1 MAEAYRNI
9 VYRLLPEKASTARW
23 LDQTLEDQRIL
34 YNAALEERISCY
46 QKTGNTLSYFT
57 QCKSL
62 TQCRKDG
69 LEGPLMIQRGTL
81 KRLDEAYKGFF
92 RRVRKGQA
100 SGFPRFKGKHFRS
113 SMSIAE
119 GVKVR
124 GDRLHIPG
132 FGEMRIR
139 RKDGNPYLDG
149 KPTCATLKR
158 EGRKWFAIVCF
169 KVEVHEQEDDGTALG
184 LDMNVHQVTDSD
196 GVIWRLPLSDRLE
209 ARKRRYQRKISRQ
222 RKGSHRR
229 RKTMARLSR
238 TTRRIAR
245 RRHNWQHHVSR
256 SLADSA
262 HAIVVENLNTKGM
275 TASAKGT
282 VEEPGR
288 NVRAKAGLNRVIRD
302 TGWSSLK
309 QMLEYKAGKV
319 IEVDP
324 AFTSQ
329 TCHVCGTADSRSR
342 RSQASF
348 RCVACGHVDN
358 ADVNAAKNI
367 MASGIGATAR
377 GGCRVAGPVIREYMY
392 EAA

>member
-1 MAEAYRNI
+1 MSETHRNI

-46 QKTGNTLSYFT
+46 QKTGKTISYFE

-69 LEGPLMIQRGTL
+69 LDAPLRIQRGTL

-100 SGFPRFKGKHFRS
+100 SGFPRFKGKHFWN

-132 FGEMRIR
+132 FGKMRIR
-139 RKDGNPYLDG
+139 RKGGNPYPDAGAVSAVLR
-149 KPTCATLKR
+149 R
-158 EGRKWFAIVCF
+158 EGRKWFAVVCF
-169 KVEVHEQEDDGTALG
+169 KAEVHEQEDDGTALG
-184 LDMNVHQVTDSD
+184 LDRNVGQVTDSD
-196 GVIWRLPLSDRLE
+196 GVIWHLPSSDRLQ
-209 ARKRRYQRKISRQ
+209 ARKRRYQRKLARQ

-229 RKTMARLSR
+229 RKTMARLSK

-245 RRHNWQHHVSR
+245 RRHNWHHHVSR

-262 HAIVVENLNTKGM
+262 HAIVLEKLNTKGM
-275 TASAKGT
+275 TSSAKGT

-329 TCHVCGTADSRSR
+329 TCHVCGTIDKRSR

-348 RCVACGHVDN
+348 RCVACGHVGN

-367 MASGIGATAR
+367 LASGIGATAR
-377 GGCRVAGPVIREYMY
+377 GGCRVAGPVNREYMY